1 MTNVFALSVPTDI
14 PWRRVCA
21 SGDMFDADPC
31 DLVLPPRW
39 RSSIA
44 LFRYDPEDS
53 FQPYPDLRVTYLKL
67 TVTLTPFAPELDIQL
82 GRREVDAVAPAFPC
96 YGALLHVTV
105 APPEGQRA
113 DLPRQAYPYFLD
125 VEPKKRELY
134 ELVTDTGEVLSGST
148 SGLSVGKSQGA
159 LQTTELYNLNHG
171 WNFGLSASGSG
182 PVGGGSGSGYVG
194 ISETRGSV
202 SSSGYQS
209 SDIRTADQSTERREL
224 HSHTTQLSQMYNL
237 FQAFH
242 VGTNR
247 ALFLMEPRP
256 HVRQSEATF
265 IQGPRALEGIQ
276 EVFLVVVRPKAVETL
291 CVGAVL
297 ETAHLLKQSVEVFA
311 EDTARVEFRLTAKAP
326 NLDTTVKKDSGEGEA
341 DDTVHYDAPPDFEI
355 VGYDVTLIKTARV
368 IEGPVVDHDKKHLS
382 VRGKVSWRF
391 EEGKL
396 KAGKYENIY
405 LDGHLHADVRVRL
418 RSTRPTVEEKA
429 TRMFL
434 AARQLCCCSK
444 TPDRDDITAITYERA
459 LPQPFSTAFSVASPA
474 RLRESRALAA
484 ELRRQLERSLSSPAR
499 LAFGA
504 RTYRTSDTL
513 AATAAALLGEAGE
526 RPATVAGT
534 QFGLSWRELLGDVD
548 ELAERLGLT
557 EEAASHLRRDAIE
570 HALRLARQERRR

>member
-1 MTNVFALSVPTDI
+1 VTQVFALSVPTDI

-21 SGDMFDADPC
+21 SGDMHDADPC
-31 DLVLPPRW
+31 DLTVPPRW

-44 LFRYDPEDS
+44 LFRYDPADS
-53 FQPYPDLRVTYLKL
+53 FQPYSDLHISYLKL
-67 TVTLTPFAPELDIQL
+67 TVTLTPFAPELDIKL
-82 GRREVDAVAPAFPC
+82 GVHELDALTPAFPC

-105 APPEGQRA
+105 APPEEQRA
-113 DLPRQAYPYFLD
+113 GLSHQAYPYFLD

-148 SGLSVGKSQGA
+148 SALSVGKSQGA

-171 WNFGLSASGSG
+171 WNFGMFAEGK
-182 PVGGGSGSGYVG
+182 GGGGGGGAGFNVG
-194 ISETRGSV
+194 AAGTHGSV

-224 HSHTTQLSQMYNL
+224 YSHTTQLSQLYNL

-276 EVFLVVVRPKAVETL
+276 EVFLVVVRPKAIKEL

-326 NLDTTVKKDSGEGEA
+326 NLDKTVKKDSGEGEA
-341 DDTVHYDAPPDFEI
+341 EDTVHYDAPPDFEI
-355 VGYDVTLIKTARV
+355 VGYDVTLIKTERV
-368 IEGPVVDHDKKHLS
+368 IEGPIVDHDKKHLT

-396 KAGKYENIY
+396 KSGEYEDIY
-405 LDGHLHADVRVRL
+405 RDGHLHADVRVHL

-434 AARQLCCCSK
+434 AARQLCCCTK
-444 TPDRDDITAITYERA
+444 TPSREDITAITYERA
-459 LPQPFSTAFSVASPA
+459 LPRPFATGFSAASPS
-474 RLRESRALAA
+474 RLHESRALTA
-484 ELRRQLERSLSSPAR
+484 ELRRELERSLSSSAR
-499 LAFGA
+499 QAFGA
-504 RTYRTSDTL
+504 RSYRTSDTL
-513 AATAAALLGEAGE
+513 AAGAAALLGDALD
-526 RPATVAGT
+526 RPAMVANK
-534 QFGLSWRELLGDVD
+534 QLGLSWREVLGDVE
-548 ELAERLGLT
+548 ELGERLGLT
-557 EEAASHLRRDAIE
+557 GEAAGRLRRDAIE
-570 HALRLARQERRR
+570 HALRVARQERRR

>member
-1 MTNVFALSVPTDI
+1 MTQVFALSVPTDI

-21 SGDMFDADPC
+21 SGDMHDADPC
-31 DLVLPPRW
+31 DLAVPPRW

-53 FQPYPDLRVTYLKL
+53 FQPYHDLHVTYLKL

-82 GRREVDAVAPAFPC
+82 GRREVDALAPAFPC

-105 APPEGQRA
+105 APPEDQRA
-113 DLPRQAYPYFLD
+113 GLSHQAYPYFLD

-148 SGLSVGKSQGA
+148 SALSVGKSQGA

-171 WNFGLSASGSG
+171 WNFGMFAQGSG
-182 PVGGGSGSGYVG
+182 PAGGGGAGLNVG
-194 ISETRGSV
+194 VAGTHGSV

-209 SDIRTADQSTERREL
+209 TDIRTADQSTERREL

-276 EVFLVVVRPKAVETL
+276 EVFLVVVRPKAITEL
-291 CVGAVL
+291 CVGALL
-297 ETAHLLKQSVEVFA
+297 ETAHLLKQSALVFE
-311 EDTARVEFRLTAKAP
+311 EDTARVEFRLTATAP
-326 NLDTTVKKDSGEGEA
+326 NLDKTVKKDSGEGEA
-341 DDTVHYDAPPDFEI
+341 EDTVHYDAPHDFEI
-355 VGYDVTLIKTARV
+355 VGYEVTLLKAERV
-368 IEGPVVDHDKKHLS
+368 IEGPVVDHDKKHLT

-396 KAGKYENIY
+396 KGGEYEDIY
-405 LDGHLHADVRVRL
+405 RDGHLHADVRVLL
-418 RSTRPTVEEKA
+418 RSTRPTIEEKA

-434 AARQLCCCSK
+434 AARQLCCCIK

-459 LPQPFSTAFSVASPA
+459 LPRPFATGFAAASPA

-484 ELRRQLERSLSSPAR
+484 ELRRELERSLSSPAR
-499 LAFGA
+499 LPFGA

-513 AATAAALLGEAGE
+513 AANTAALLGEVLD
-526 RPATVAGT
+526 RPATVPGA
-534 QFGLSWRELLGDVD
+534 QLGLSWRELLGEVD
-548 ELAERLGLT
+548 ELGERLGLT
-557 EEAASHLRRDAIE
+557 DDAAARLRRDAIE

>member
-53 FQPYPDLRVTYLKL
+53 FQPYPDLRITYLKL

-105 APPEGQRA
+105 APSADQRS

-134 ELVTDTGEVLSGST
+134 ELVTD
-148 SGLSVGKSQGA
+148 
-159 LQTTELYNLNHG
+159 
-171 WNFGLSASGSG
+171 
-182 PVGGGSGSGYVG
+182 
-194 ISETRGSV
+194 
-202 SSSGYQS
+202 
-209 SDIRTADQSTERREL
+209 
-224 HSHTTQLSQMYNL
+224 
-237 FQAFH
+237 
-242 VGTNR
+242 
-247 ALFLMEPRP
+247 
-256 HVRQSEATF
+256 
-265 IQGPRALEGIQ
+265 
-276 EVFLVVVRPKAVETL
+276 
-291 CVGAVL
+291 
-297 ETAHLLKQSVEVFA
+297 
-311 EDTARVEFRLTAKAP
+311 
-326 NLDTTVKKDSGEGEA
+326 
-341 DDTVHYDAPPDFEI
+341 YDAPPDFEI

-444 TPDRDDITAITYERA
+444 TPDRDDITALTYERA
-459 LPQPFSTAFSVASPA
+459 LSRPFAAGFAAASPA

-484 ELRRQLERSLSSPAR
+484 ELRGQLERSLSSPAR

-513 AATAAALLGEAGE
+513 AATTATLLGETGE

-557 EEAASHLRRDAIE
+557 EEAAGHLRRDAIE
-570 HALRLARQERRR
+570 HALRLVRQERRR